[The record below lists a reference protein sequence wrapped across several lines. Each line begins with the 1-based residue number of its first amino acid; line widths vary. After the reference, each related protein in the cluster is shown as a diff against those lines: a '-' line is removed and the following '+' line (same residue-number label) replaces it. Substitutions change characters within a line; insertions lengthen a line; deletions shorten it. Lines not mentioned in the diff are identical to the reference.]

1 MKFNLSQIIQLAPD
15 EASVKAAKGLG
26 LGKWPLLAYN
36 DQALWGHCQ
45 GSGKNPY
52 QTAIDLQNLAYK
64 CSCPSRKF
72 PCKHA
77 LALMMLSAEQPEKFQ
92 QAETVDWVS
101 AWLEKRGQQ
110 QQAKQ
115 TKAEQPVDPKAQQK
129 RQAQRQQRAEQG
141 LNDLQLW
148 LQDLLRNGLLQLK
161 NYQYQ
166 TFQEMAKRMVDAQL
180 PGIANQLLELS
191 ERTTEQPSVLLHRL
205 SQLNLLA
212 ESYARLDQLLPD
224 WQAEIHAR
232 LGFPISKESVLENP
246 AVEDRWTVVG
256 LTVSKQ
262 EKLQTHCYWLYG
274 AERGE
279 FAYLLDFI
287 AAGAPPQQPS
297 ALFGASYQGAL
308 CFYSG
313 VENRRA
319 LVKAWE
325 MLPETALKPTALSLS
340 EAYAALQ
347 KIYQNNPLVRQIPF
361 VVSDMT
367 LARQGEHL
375 ALSDGKQVL
384 RLQLNEAQK
393 INLLAYMGGQP
404 FSLFGLFDV
413 ESQTASVLSVVAEEQ
428 LQFIEGEVK

>member
-1 MKFNLSQIIQLAPD
+1 MQLAPD
-15 EASVKAAKGLG
+15 EASIKAAKGLG

-36 DQALWGHCQ
+36 DYALWGHCQ

-77 LALMMLSAEQPEKFQ
+77 LALMMLSAEQPEQFQ
-92 QAETVDWVS
+92 QAETVDWVL

-129 RQAQRQQRAEQG
+129 RQVQRQQRAEQG
-141 LNDLQLW
+141 LKDLQLW

-166 TFQEMAKRMVDAQL
+166 AFQDMAKRMVDAQL
-180 PGIANQLLELS
+180 PGIANQLLELCDH
-191 ERTTEQPSVLLHRL
+191 TTEPPSVLLHRL

-212 ESYARLDQLLPD
+212 ESYARLEQLSPD
-224 WQAEIHAR
+224 WQAEIQAR
-232 LGFPISKESVLENP
+232 LGFPISKERVLENP
-246 AVEDRWTVVG
+246 AVTDSWTVVG
-256 LTVSKQ
+256 LTVGKQ

-274 AERGE
+274 AVRGE

-287 AAGAPPQQPS
+287 ASGAPPQPPS
-297 ALFGASYQGAL
+297 ALLGASYQGEL

-325 MLPETALKPTALSLS
+325 ILPETALKPTALSLS
-340 EAYAALQ
+340 ESHAVLQ
-347 KIYQNNPLVRQIPF
+347 KIYRNNPLVRQIPF
-361 VVSDMT
+361 TVNIAELVQ
-367 LARQGEHL
+367 QGEQL
-375 ALSDGKQVL
+375 ALSDGAHIL
-384 RLQLNEAQK
+384 LLQLNDRQK
-393 INLLAYMGGQP
+393 IKLLAYTEGKP

-413 ESQTASVLSVVAEEQ
+413 ESQTARLLSVLVDGQ
-428 LQFIEGEVK
+428 LHFIEGEVS